1 MLKNKGKLKGI
12 LIIIL
17 IAINVGIMLFYQS
30 KKRGFHEDEI
40 YSVSSAVNPYDG
52 LMSAYG
58 EKDTNTKMLEKYV
71 FNDNIFIEIKNV
83 IYYVLNNDEY
93 SEEMEKINSQQI
105 PIWKT
110 REEVEEYVTLSK
122 DNYLNLKSIYYN
134 QAKDNHPPFF
144 YILVH
149 ISSIL
154 FNGQFTKYIIFTVNI
169 LAFILS
175 CFLIKKILELIDK
188 ENITIPILMFYG
200 LSMGTIS
207 MVIYQRMY
215 MLLTLLMLLYFYYSI
230 KLYKN
235 NFILTPKLNFA
246 LGTITILG
254 FLTQYFFVIFAFFIF
269 LLMIIEMVKE
279 KKYSNIIKYV
289 GFYILYAIIG
299 IILFVPCIYHLLF
312 TNRGIS
318 ALANTEYLKNLYQ
331 YINHLLYAFT
341 IKNNI
346 VLEITILLGILIGI
360 VYLYK
365 KSNQKFI
372 VALTIMPCIF
382 YLFVVAKLTPFQELR
397 YIMPI
402 IPFISIALFLI
413 LENVFKFKY
422 KNIVLILISITLVI
436 NGMIFSK
443 PKFLFEE
450 YEECLEI
457 AENNKEKSFV
467 FVNDNSFNY
476 IQSVPEM
483 MIYEKTMIIDVN
495 KGEEKYF
502 IENEELNN
510 EDSYILCI
518 KTYMDNEKIIQDIK
532 DNTDFKNIK
541 LLYEGGNSHEVVSN
555 NIYLCFK

>member
-1 MLKNKGKLKGI
+1 MLKSEGKLKDI

-17 IAINVGIMLFYQS
+17 IIVMVGIMFFYQS
-30 KKRGFHEDEI
+30 KKRGFHEDEM
-40 YSVSSAVNPYDG
+40 YSLASAVNPYDG

-71 FNDNIFIEIKNV
+71 FNKNIFVELKNA
-83 IYYVLNNDEY
+83 IHYVLNNGKYSKEMDEL
-93 SEEMEKINSQQI
+93 NSQQK
-105 PIWKT
+105 PIWKAK
-110 REEVEEYVTLSK
+110 EEVEEYLTLSK

-134 QAKDNHPPFF
+134 QAKDNHPPVF

-169 LAFILS
+169 LVFILS
-175 CFLIKKILELIDK
+175 CFLIKKILKLIDK
-188 ENITIPILMFYG
+188 ENIIIPTLMFYG

-207 MVIYQRMY
+207 MVIYERMY
-215 MLLTLLMLLYFYYSI
+215 MLLTFFILLYFYYSI

-246 LGTITILG
+246 LGTISILG
-254 FLTQYFFVIFAFFIF
+254 FLTQYFFTIFAFYIL
-269 LLMIIEMVKE
+269 LLMIIKMIKDKRYIEV
-279 KKYSNIIKYV
+279 IKYIS
-289 GFYILYAIIG
+289 FHTLYVIIG

-312 TNRGIS
+312 TNRGVS
-318 ALANTEYLKNLYQ
+318 TLANTGYFKNLYQ

-346 VLEITILLGILIGI
+346 VLEITILLGIFIGI

-372 VALTIMPCIF
+372 VALTIMPCVF
-382 YLFVVAKLTPFQELR
+382 YFFIVAKLTSFQELR

-402 IPFISIALFLI
+402 IPFISISLFLI
-413 LENVFKFKY
+413 LDNIFKIKY
-422 KNIVLILISITLVI
+422 KDIVLILISIILVS

-457 AENNKEKSFV
+457 AENNKDKSFV

-476 IQSVPEM
+476 IQSIPEM
-483 MIYEKTMIIDVN
+483 MIYEKTMIIDVS

-502 IENEELNN
+502 IEDDKLNS

-518 KTYMDNEKIIQDIK
+518 KTYMDNEKIIQGIK
-532 DNTDFKNIK
+532 DNTDFKNVK
-541 LLYEGGNSHEVVSN
+541 LLYEGGNSHEVISN

>member
-1 MLKNKGKLKGI
+1 MLKNKGKIKEI

-17 IAINVGIMLFYQS
+17 IAINVGVMFFYQS

-40 YSVSSAVNPYDG
+40 YSLASSVNPYDG
-52 LMSAYG
+52 LMSVYG
-58 EKDTNTKMLEKYV
+58 EKDTNTKMFEKYV
-71 FNDNIFIEIKNV
+71 FDENVFVEIKNV
-83 IYYVLNNDEY
+83 IHYVLNNSKY
-93 SEEMEKINSQQI
+93 SEEMNELNSQQK

-110 REEVEEYVTLSK
+110 KEEVEEYVTLSK

-134 QAKDNHPPFF
+134 QAKDNHPPVF
-144 YILVH
+144 YVLVH

-175 CFLIKKILELIDK
+175 CFLIKKILKLIDK
-188 ENITIPILMFYG
+188 ENIIIPILIFYG

-235 NFILTPKLNFA
+235 NFILTPKLSLA
-246 LGTITILG
+246 LGTTTIFG
-254 FLTQYFFVIFAFFIF
+254 FLTQYFFAIFAFYIF
-269 LLMIIEMVKE
+269 LLMIIKMIKDKRYIEV
-279 KKYSNIIKYV
+279 IKYIS
-289 GFYILYAIIG
+289 FHTLYAIIG

-312 TNRGIS
+312 TNRGVS
-318 ALANTEYLKNLYQ
+318 ALANTGYFKNLYQ

-346 VLEITILLGILIGI
+346 VLEITILLGIFIGI

-365 KSNQKFI
+365 NSNQKFI
-372 VALTIMPCIF
+372 VALTIMPCTF
-382 YLFVVAKLTPFQELR
+382 YFFIVAKLTTFQELR

-402 IPFISIALFLI
+402 IPFISIASFLI
-413 LENVFKFKY
+413 LDNIFTIKY
-422 KNIVLILISITLVI
+422 KDVVLILISIILVI

-457 AENNKEKSFV
+457 AENNKDKSFV

-476 IQSVPEM
+476 IQSIPEM

-502 IENEELNN
+502 IEDDKLNS

-541 LLYEGGNSHEVVSN
+541 LLYEGSNSHEVISN

>member
-1 MLKNKGKLKGI
+1 MLKNKGKIKEI

-17 IAINVGIMLFYQS
+17 IAINVGIMFFYQS

-40 YSVSSAVNPYDG
+40 YSLASSVNPYDG
-52 LMSAYG
+52 LMSVYG
-58 EKDTNTKMLEKYV
+58 EKDTNTKMFEKYV
-71 FNDNIFIEIKNV
+71 FDENVFVEIKNL
-83 IYYVLNNDEY
+83 IHYVLNNSKY
-93 SEEMEKINSQQI
+93 SEEMDELNRQQK

-110 REEVEEYVTLSK
+110 KEEVEEYVTLSK

-134 QAKDNHPPFF
+134 QAKDNHPPVF

-149 ISSIL
+149 AFSIL

-175 CFLIKKILELIDK
+175 CFLIKKILKLIDK
-188 ENITIPILMFYG
+188 ENIIIPILIFYG

-215 MLLTLLMLLYFYYSI
+215 MLLTFFILLYFYYSI

-235 NFILTPKLNFA
+235 NFTLTPKLNFA
-246 LGTITILG
+246 FGTITILG
-254 FLTQYFFVIFAFFIF
+254 FLTQYFFAIFAFYIF
-269 LLMIIEMVKE
+269 FLMIIKMIKDKRYIEV
-279 KKYSNIIKYV
+279 IKYIS
-289 GFYILYAIIG
+289 FNTLYAIIG
-299 IILFVPCIYHLLF
+299 IVLFVPCIYHLLF
-312 TNRGIS
+312 TNRGVS
-318 ALANTEYLKNLYQ
+318 SLANTGYFKNLYQ

-365 KSNQKFI
+365 ESNQKFI

-382 YLFVVAKLTPFQELR
+382 YFFVVTKLTSFQELR

-413 LENVFKFKY
+413 LDNIFKIKY
-422 KNIVLILISITLVI
+422 KNIVLILISIILVI

-457 AENNKEKSFV
+457 AEKNKDKSFV

-476 IQSVPEM
+476 IQSIPEM

-502 IENEELNN
+502 IEDDKLNS
-510 EDSYILCI
+510 EDSYILCV
-518 KTYMDNEKIIQDIK
+518 KTYIDNEKIIQDIK

-541 LLYEGGNSHEVVSN
+541 LLYEGSNSHEVISN
-555 NIYLCFK
+555 NIYLCYK

>member
-1 MLKNKGKLKGI
+1 MLKNKGKSKEI
-12 LIIIL
+12 LIIML
-17 IAINVGIMLFYQS
+17 IAINVGIMFFYQS

-40 YSVSSAVNPYDG
+40 YSLASAVNPYDG
-52 LMSAYG
+52 LMPAYG
-58 EKDTNTKMLEKYV
+58 EKDTNTKMFEKYV
-71 FNDNIFIEIKNV
+71 FDENIFIEIKNV
-83 IYYVLNNDEY
+83 MHYVLNNSKY
-93 SEEMEKINSQQI
+93 SEEMDELNSQQK

-110 REEVEEYVTLSK
+110 KEEVEEYVTLNK

-134 QAKDNHPPFF
+134 QAKDNHPPVF
-144 YILVH
+144 YVLVH

-175 CFLIKKILELIDK
+175 CFLIKKILKLIDK
-188 ENITIPILMFYG
+188 ENIIIPILIFYG

-215 MLLTLLMLLYFYYSI
+215 MLLTFFILLYFYYSI
-230 KLYKN
+230 KIYKN
-235 NFILTPKLNFA
+235 NFTLTPKLNFA
-246 LGTITILG
+246 LGTITIIG
-254 FLTQYFFVIFAFFIF
+254 FLTQYFFAIFAFFIF
-269 LLMIIEMVKE
+269 LLMIIKMIKDKRYIEV
-279 KKYSNIIKYV
+279 IKYI
-289 GFYILYAIIG
+289 GFHIIYAIIG
-299 IILFVPCIYHLLF
+299 IVLFIPCIYHLLF
-312 TNRGIS
+312 TNRGVL
-318 ALANTEYLKNLYQ
+318 ALANTEYFKNLYQ

-346 VLEITILLGILIGI
+346 VLEITILLGIFIGI

-365 KSNQKFI
+365 NSNQKFI
-372 VALTIMPCIF
+372 VALTIMPCTF
-382 YLFVVAKLTPFQELR
+382 YFFIVAKLTTFQELR

-402 IPFISIALFLI
+402 IPFVSIALFLI
-413 LENVFKFKY
+413 LDNIFKMKY
-422 KNIVLILISITLVI
+422 KNIVLILISIILVI

-457 AENNKEKSFV
+457 AENNKDKSFV

-476 IQSVPEM
+476 IQSIPEM
-483 MIYEKTMIIDVN
+483 MIYEKTVIIDVN

-502 IENEELNN
+502 IEDDKLNT

-518 KTYMDNEKIIQDIK
+518 KTYIDNEKIIQDIK

-541 LLYEGGNSHEVVSN
+541 LLYEGSNSHEVISN
-555 NIYLCFK
+555 NLYLCYK